1 VSLFQETRG
10 AATGALAFLTAMGL
24 FAGQS
29 PKFVKFM
36 RDLAEDADA
45 ARRMG
50 D

>member
-1 VSLFQETRG
+1 M
-10 AATGALAFLTAMGL
+10 GALAFLTRMGL

-29 PKFVKFM
+29 PRFFDVM
-36 RDLAEDADA
+36 RDLAMAADA